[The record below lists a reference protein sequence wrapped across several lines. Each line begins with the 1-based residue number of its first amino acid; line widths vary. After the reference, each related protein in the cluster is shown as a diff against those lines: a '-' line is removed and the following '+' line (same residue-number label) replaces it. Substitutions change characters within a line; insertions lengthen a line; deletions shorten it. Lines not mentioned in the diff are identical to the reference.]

1 MVTFFLGLLIGFL
14 MGIPVGPIN
23 IWVINTKISDGT
35 KAAAVLASAGAL
47 MDFVYIFFI
56 MSGLSFLHF
65 SPRFIYFAN
74 AFGVLALILLGVREL
89 KAQKRPIKNDYRGQ
103 IKKNLLKKKFVVGL
117 FIYISNPTLIVTLTA
132 LCAFLKS
139 LDFFPVNPLNSF
151 VLAVGV
157 GLGVFF
163 WFLSLILL
171 INKFEKRFTDAIL
184 QKINMACA
192 FIIIFFG
199 VYLGTKLIFTG

>member
-1 MVTFFLGLLIGFL
+1 MITFFLGLLVGFL

-23 IWVINTKISDGT
+23 VWVINTKISDGS
-35 KAAAVLASAGAL
+35 KAAAVLGSAGAL

-56 MSGLSFLHF
+56 MSGLSFFHF

-74 AFGVLALILLGVREL
+74 VFGVLALIILGVREL
-89 KAQKRPIKNDYRGQ
+89 RKKEWPLKGPQQYH
-103 IKKNLLKKKFVVGL
+103 IKKNVLKKKFVVGL
-117 FIYISNPTLIVTLTA
+117 FIYISNPTLIITLTA

-139 LDFFPVNPLNSF
+139 FDFFPVTPLNTF

-157 GLGVFF
+157 GLGVFS
-163 WFLSLILL
+163 WFLSLILI

-184 QKINMACA
+184 QKINIICA

-199 VYLGTKLIFTG
+199 LYLGIKLVLRG

>member
-1 MVTFFLGLLIGFL
+1 MVTFFLGLLVGFL

-74 AFGVLALILLGVREL
+74 AFGVLALIFLGVREL
-89 KAQKRPIKNDYRGQ
+89 KAQKRPIKSDYRGQ

-117 FIYISNPTLIVTLTA
+117 FIYISNPTLIITLTA

-139 LDFFPVNPLNSF
+139 LDLFPVNPLNSF

-184 QKINMACA
+184 QKINMVCA

-199 VYLGTKLIFTG
+199 VYLGIKLIFIG